1 MFQIIRSRSVYVMAL
16 GAAVLGL
23 GFPTT
28 AHAQTAGPESRFH
41 VAGEIAAV
49 DTGGSSFELNTVR
62 GGSLTIA
69 TDQDTHFRSV
79 DGSLQ
84 SLDDLA
90 PGMKALAAGT
100 ILSDGT
106 YLARQVG
113 AGSPETVK
121 HRLVR
126 KRGEISSIVPGQST
140 FELQSAEGELTQFH
154 VTERTRFFSR
164 DQSVSNIH
172 DLKKGMQARVVAL
185 AHEDGTLE
193 TLVVAVAPEAANHPG
208 TGVDVRIAG
217 HVVDLGDQSLVVK
230 TFEGEQLTVTVNDK
244 TVYRSAQNRIQGFGD
259 LRTGMLVAVGAK
271 GNGDQLTAV
280 WIAGGRVRPIPEDQG
295 RRSGPA
301 GGTELP
307 MGPSLVPPIG

>member
-1 MFQIIRSRSVYVMAL
+1 MFQIIRSRSAYVVAL

-23 GFPTT
+23 GFPAT
-28 AHAQTAGPESRFH
+28 AHAQTAGPETRFD
-41 VAGEIAAV
+41 VAGEITAV
-49 DTGGSSFELNTVR
+49 ASGRSSFELNTVR
-62 GGSLTIA
+62 GESLTIA
-69 TDQDTHFRSV
+69 TDQDTHFRSL

-84 SLDDLA
+84 SVNDLA
-90 PGMKALAAGT
+90 PGMKAFAVGS

-113 AGSPETVK
+113 AGSSETVK

-140 FELQSAEGELTQFH
+140 FELQSAEGDLTQFH

-172 DLKKGMQARVVAL
+172 DLKKGMPARVAAL
-185 AHEDGTLE
+185 VHEDGTLE
-193 TLVVAVAPEAANHPG
+193 AIVVTVAPEAANHPG
-208 TGVDVRIAG
+208 TGVDVRLAG
-217 HVVDLGDQSLVVK
+217 HIVDLGDQSLVVK
-230 TFEGEQLTVTVNDK
+230 TFEGEQLTVAVNDK
-244 TVYRSAQNRIQGFGD
+244 TVYRSVQNRIQGFGD

-271 GNGDQLTAV
+271 ENGDQLTAA
-280 WIAGGRVRPIPEDQG
+280 WIAAGRVRPSPEAQG

-307 MGPSLVPPIG
+307 RGPSLAPPIG